1 MIIYVDKNGKEI
13 EKVERS
19 TYTYVDKNTGKV
31 LKVDGP
37 KDKKRPVLKAVEP
50 APKEEKPVVEAKP
63 TTKKI
68 TKPTTKKITKPVA
81 QKTAK
86 SASNKKSADKKKYVR
101 KTITKKESSNK

>member
-37 KDKKRPVLKAVEP
+37 KDKKKPALKAVKP
-50 APKEEKPVVEAKP
+50 APKEEKPVVEEKP
-63 TTKKI
+63 V
-68 TKPTTKKITKPVA
+68 TKKITKPVA

-86 SASNKKSADKKKYVR
+86 PASNKKSADKKKYVR
-101 KTITKKESSNK
+101 KTTTKKESSNK

>member
-37 KDKKRPVLKAVEP
+37 KDK
-50 APKEEKPVVEAKP
+50 
-63 TTKKI
+63 I
-68 TKPTTKKITKPVA
+68 FYIFSYDVA
-81 QKTAK
+81 QHKVVN
-86 SASNKKSADKKKYVR
+86 S
-101 KTITKKESSNK
+101 